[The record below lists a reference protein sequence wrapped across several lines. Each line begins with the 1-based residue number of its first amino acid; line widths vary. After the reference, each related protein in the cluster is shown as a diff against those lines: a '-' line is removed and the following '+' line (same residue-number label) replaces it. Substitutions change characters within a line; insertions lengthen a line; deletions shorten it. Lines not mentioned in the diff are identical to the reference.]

1 MARRFKLFGRESSQP
16 AAGPEPDAHGGGES
30 TQAAQNEARRRASQS
45 EAVSQADA
53 NEERRRASDSAAREQ
68 ALVNEA
74 RRQAS
79 DSAARSQ
86 AAANEERRRAD
97 EDGRTRK

>member
-1 MARRFKLFGRESSQP
+1 MAKRFKLFGRESPGVP
-16 AAGPEPDAHGGGES
+16 AGTEPDAHGGGEP
-30 TQAAQNEARRRASQS
+30 THAAENEARRRASQS
-45 EAVSQADA
+45 EALSQADA
-53 NEERRRASDSAAREQ
+53 NEARRLASESQAREQ

-86 AAANEERRRAD
+86 AAANEQRRRAD
-97 EDGRTRK
+97 EDERARE